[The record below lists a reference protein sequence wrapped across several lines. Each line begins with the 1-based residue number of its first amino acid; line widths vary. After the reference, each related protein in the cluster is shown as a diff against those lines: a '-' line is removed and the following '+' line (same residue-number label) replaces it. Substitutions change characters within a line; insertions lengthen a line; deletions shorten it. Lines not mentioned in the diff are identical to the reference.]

1 MKKVIVY
8 CYNRCS
14 TCKKAIKYLEENI
27 ARNKNIELESKDII
41 TEKPNLEE
49 MSKIIETK
57 YDKKISDI
65 TRDEIKLFFNTSGI
79 LYRENNIKDKIKDL
93 NNSIDDILKILVSD
107 GKMIKRPLVIIKDG
121 INKDKILLGFKEEEY
136 IKIFE
141 NNLIILNYNII

>member
-27 ARNKNIELESKDII
+27 ARNKNIELELKDII

-57 YDKKISDI
+57 YDKKILDI
-65 TRDEIKLFFNTSGI
+65 TRDEIKSFFNTSGI

-93 NNSIDDILKILVSD
+93 NNSIDDILKILISD

-136 IKIFE
+136 SKIFE
-141 NNLIILNYNII
+141 K

>member
-65 TRDEIKLFFNTSGI
+65 TRDEIKSFFNTSGI

-93 NNSIDDILKILVSD
+93 NNSIDDILKILISD
-107 GKMIKRPLVIIKDG
+107 GKMIKRPLVIIKAG

-141 NNLIILNYNII
+141 K

>member
-65 TRDEIKLFFNTSGI
+65 TRDEIKSFFNTSGI

-93 NNSIDDILKILVSD
+93 NNSIDDILKILISD

-121 INKDKILLGFKEEEY
+121 INKDKILLGFKDEEY

-141 NNLIILNYNII
+141 K

>member
-121 INKDKILLGFKEEEY
+121 INKDKILLGFKEEY

-141 NNLIILNYNII
+141 K

>member
-1 MKKVIVY
+1 MHF
-8 CYNRCS
+8 
-14 TCKKAIKYLEENI
+14 TCKFIENIIKY
-27 ARNKNIELESKDII
+27 NKKNNNNDIIEIVLKDII

-57 YDKKISDI
+57 YDKKILDI

-107 GKMIKRPLVIIKDG
+107 GKMIKRPLVIIKEG

-136 IKIFE
+136 SKIFE
-141 NNLIILNYNII
+141 K

>member
-93 NNSIDDILKILVSD
+93 NNSIDDILKILISD

-136 IKIFE
+136 SKIFE
-141 NNLIILNYNII
+141 K

>member
-49 MSKIIETK
+49 ISKIIETK
-57 YDKKISDI
+57 YDKKISNI
-65 TRDEIKLFFNTSGI
+65 TRDEIKSFFNTSGI

-141 NNLIILNYNII
+141 K

>member
-1 MKKVIVY
+1 MKKVIIY

-65 TRDEIKLFFNTSGI
+65 TRDEIKSFFNTSGI
-79 LYRENNIKDKIKDL
+79 LYKENNIKDKIKDL
-93 NNSIDDILKILVSD
+93 NNSIDDILKILISD

-136 IKIFE
+136 TKIFE
-141 NNLIILNYNII
+141 K

>member
-27 ARNKNIELESKDII
+27 ARNKNIELELKDII

-65 TRDEIKLFFNTSGI
+65 TRDEIKSFFNTSGI

-93 NNSIDDILKILVSD
+93 NNSIDDILKILISD

-136 IKIFE
+136 TKIFE
-141 NNLIILNYNII
+141 K

>member
-1 MKKVIVY
+1 MKEIIVY

-27 ARNKNIELESKDII
+27 ARNKNIELELKDII

-65 TRDEIKLFFNTSGI
+65 TRDEIKSFFNTSGI

-93 NNSIDDILKILVSD
+93 NNSIDDILKILISD

-141 NNLIILNYNII
+141 K

>member
-65 TRDEIKLFFNTSGI
+65 TRDEIKSFFNTSGI

-93 NNSIDDILKILVSD
+93 NNSIDDILKILISD

-141 NNLIILNYNII
+141 K

>member
-41 TEKPNLEE
+41 TEKTNLEE

-65 TRDEIKLFFNTSGI
+65 TRDEIKSFFNTSGI

-93 NNSIDDILKILVSD
+93 NNSIDDILKILISD

-141 NNLIILNYNII
+141 K

>member
-65 TRDEIKLFFNTSGI
+65 TRDEIKSFFNTSGI
-79 LYRENNIKDKIKDL
+79 LYKENNIKDKIKDL
-93 NNSIDDILKILVSD
+93 NNLIDDILKILISD

-136 IKIFE
+136 TKIFE
-141 NNLIILNYNII
+141 K

>member
-141 NNLIILNYNII
+141 K

>member
-1 MKKVIVY
+1 MKEIIVY

-14 TCKKAIKYLEENI
+14 TCKKAIEYLKENI
-27 ARNKNIELESKDII
+27 IKYNKKNNNNDIIEIVLKDII

-93 NNSIDDILKILVSD
+93 NNSIDDILKILISD

-141 NNLIILNYNII
+141 K

>member
-107 GKMIKRPLVIIKDG
+107 GKMIKRPLVIIKNG

-141 NNLIILNYNII
+141 K

>member
-1 MKKVIVY
+1 MIAKILFDLGYIKENI
-8 CYNRCS
+8 
-14 TCKKAIKYLEENI
+14 IKY
-27 ARNKNIELESKDII
+27 NKKNNNNDIIEIVLKDII

-65 TRDEIKLFFNTSGI
+65 TRDEIKSFFNTSGI

-93 NNSIDDILKILVSD
+93 NNSIDDILKILISD
-107 GKMIKRPLVIIKDG
+107 GKMIKRPLVTIKDG

-141 NNLIILNYNII
+141 K